1 MGKIA
6 NLFDSPATTPLVPL
20 ASCPPANISLAAP
33 RIEAALG
40 GRIPVLD
47 GLRGIAILLVMVF
60 HVWMFGIVSDYTG
73 IGFQYA
79 SWERLYSHLAAVGWV
94 GVDLFFV
101 LSGFLITGILYD
113 SRSNPHYYRV
123 FYARRTVRIF
133 PLYYA
138 FLVLFCGIVPYAL
151 GILHHPEFAPSR
163 DSTTTKLLIW
173 SYTLNW
179 YIGLKGFSTIS
190 ASLQHFWSLSIEE
203 QFYLVW
209 PFLVLTLPRRRLMGL
224 CSGLVVL
231 AFALRIILLRLQL
244 PHAAFVWTFSRMDC
258 LAIGAMLALS
268 ARDAQDWKTIV
279 TWASRLTLPAL
290 CGLAPLIAL
299 QDLRPRFMSEQL
311 ILSSLKFS
319 LVGIFFGGCLAMAVC
334 THEASL
340 ANRFLSSPF
349 LRFFGKYSY
358 CLYICHQPFI
368 VVFAKVGLRSDK
380 LTEILG
386 NKFLAIVALNGI
398 VFAAATVIALASWHL
413 FEKHWLK
420 LKDLPF
426 SRCVLAPNFQKAEA
440 KAMDTELV
448 SCCPRRAQ

>member
-1 MGKIA
+1 MTTKIT
-6 NLFDSPATTPLVPL
+6 NLLDGPMPTPL
-20 ASCPPANISLAAP
+20 ASLATCSPLSTSLAAP
-33 RIEAALG
+33 RTEVALG

-73 IGFQYA
+73 IGAQYTLG
-79 SWERLYSHLAAVGWV
+79 ERLYSHVAAVGWV

-113 SRSNPHYYRV
+113 SRNDPHYYRV

-151 GILHHPEFAPSR
+151 GLLHHPEFVPSH
-163 DSTTTKLLIW
+163 DSTITKLSVW

-179 YIGLKGFSTIS
+179 YVGLKGFSIIS
-190 ASLQHFWSLSIEE
+190 ASLRHFWSLSVEE
-203 QFYLVW
+203 QFYLAW

-224 CSGLVVL
+224 CSGLVVF
-231 AFALRIILLRLQL
+231 AFVLRVILLRLQL
-244 PHAAFVWTFSRMDC
+244 PHAAFVWTFSRIDC
-258 LAIGAMLALS
+258 LAIGAMVALA
-268 ARDAQDWKTIV
+268 ARNAQDWKTIAR
-279 TWASRLTLPAL
+279 WASRLTLPAL
-290 CGLAPLIAL
+290 CALAPLLAL
-299 QDLRPRFMSEQL
+299 EDFRPRFMSEQFL
-311 ILSSLKFS
+311 LSSLKFS
-319 LVGIFFGGCLAMAVC
+319 LVGIFFGGCLAMAVRARQ
-334 THEASL
+334 ESL
-340 ANRFLSSPF
+340 MNRFLSSPF

-358 CLYICHQPFI
+358 CLYICHNPFI
-368 VVFAKVGLRSDK
+368 VVFAKVGLRSDN

-386 NKFLAIVALNGI
+386 NKFLAIVALNAI
-398 VFAAATVIALASWHL
+398 VFAAAIVIALASWNL

-426 SRCVLAPNFQKAEA
+426 LQHVFR
-440 KAMDTELV
+440 TEFV
-448 SCCPRRAQ
+448 GS